1 MTIVLH
7 TQVSESVTGC
17 KAVAEVSG
25 LCRREGGRV
34 MLLGDS
40 EVNLWRESRAASPN
54 LELLVI
60 EGALV
65 SAADVCDCF
74 CFLVVFVLLR

>member
-1 MTIVLH
+1 MIVLR

-40 EVNLWRESRAASPN
+40 EVNLWRESRAASPH

-60 EGALV
+60 EGLLSLPLTCAT
-65 SAADVCDCF
+65 AF
-74 CFLVVFVLLR
+74 VFWWSLSF